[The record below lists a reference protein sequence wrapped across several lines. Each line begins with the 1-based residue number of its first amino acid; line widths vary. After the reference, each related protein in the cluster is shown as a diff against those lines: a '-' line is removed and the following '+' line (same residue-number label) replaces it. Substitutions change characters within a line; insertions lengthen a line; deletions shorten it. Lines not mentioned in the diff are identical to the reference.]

1 MYDKQISTVENS
13 LQNIAAVTDV
23 EAKRKTLYADY
34 HDILSSY
41 LDFSYSHSTNPL
53 DNEVFL
59 ELARHYESE
68 FHSDM
73 S

>member
-23 EAKRKTLYADY
+23 EAKRKILYADC

-53 DNEVFL
+53 DN
-59 ELARHYESE
+59 
-68 FHSDM
+68 
-73 S
+73 